1 MKYFLY
7 SCFLLLLIGC
17 KSEDISTN
25 EKPLATV
32 FEKSLYPSD
41 IEGLVGKNIS
51 VKDSALLVN
60 SYIENWSKEQLVIAI
75 AEQNIPADL
84 DVNKLVDDYRKSLIR
99 HTYEQKLVEQRL
111 DSAVTDME
119 VKNYYEAAKDQ
130 YQLEETVVR
139 GYFIKLLEEAPKQDS
154 LAVWWKMKSDYDKDK
169 LVEYCRSYADKFL
182 IQDSTWVSIDYLAAE
197 FPVASLSQGNL
208 TNGYQI
214 NTKNNGY
221 LYFIKLNNVVKKGQT
236 APLSYVRE
244 KIVRI
249 ILRKRKFEL
258 LENMTEVLYSRAL
271 RKGNVTIFD
280 N

>member
-7 SCFLLLLIGC
+7 SCFLLLLISCG
-17 KSEDISTN
+17 KEETPTT

-32 FEKSLYPSD
+32 FNKSLYPSE

-51 VKDSALLVN
+51 VKDSTLLVN
-60 SYIENWSKEQLVIAI
+60 SYIENWAKEQLVIAI

-84 DVNKLVDDYRKSLIR
+84 DVNKLVEDYRRSLIR

-111 DSAVTDME
+111 DSAITNAE
-119 VKNYYEAAKDQ
+119 IEAYYEEAKAQ

-139 GYFIKLLEEAPKQDS
+139 GYFIKLLEEAPQQDS
-154 LAVWWKMKSDYDKDK
+154 LAAWWKMNSYSDKEN
-169 LVEYCRSYADKFL
+169 LVDYCRSYADKFL
-182 IQDSTWVSIDYLAAE
+182 IQDSAWVSVDYLAAE
-197 FPVASLSQGNL
+197 FPVATLSQSNL
-208 TNGYQI
+208 VDGFQM
-214 NTKNNGY
+214 NTKNDGY
-221 LYFIKLNNVVKKGQT
+221 LYFIKINKVVKKGKT

-258 LENMTEVLYSRAL
+258 LEDMTEVLYKREL
-271 RKGNVTIFD
+271 QKGNVKFSE
-280 N
+280 

>member
-1 MKYFLY
+1 MKYIFY
-7 SCFLLLLIGC
+7 SCLILLLFGC
-17 KSEDISTN
+17 GEEVVSST

-41 IEGLVGKNIS
+41 IEGLVGKNVS

-60 SYIENWSKEQLVIAI
+60 SYIENWAREQLITAI

-84 DVNKLVDDYRKSLIR
+84 DVDQLVDDYRKSLIR
-99 HTYEQKLVEQRL
+99 HTYERKLVEQRL
-111 DSAVTDME
+111 DSAITE
-119 VKNYYEAAKDQ
+119 TEIEAYYEGAKDQ

-139 GYFIKLLEEAPKQDS
+139 GYFIKLLEEAPQQDS
-154 LAVWWKMKSDYDKDK
+154 LAVWWKMKSDYDKEK

-182 IQDSTWVSIDYLAAE
+182 IQDSTWVSADYLAAE
-197 FPVASLSQGNL
+197 FPVASLSEGNL
-208 TNGYQI
+208 VNGYQV
-214 NTKNNGY
+214 NTKNDGY
-221 LYFIKLNNVVKKGQT
+221 LYFVKLNKVVKKGKT

-258 LENMTEVLYSRAL
+258 LENMTEVFYKRELQ
-271 RKGNVTIFD
+271 KKNVMIFD